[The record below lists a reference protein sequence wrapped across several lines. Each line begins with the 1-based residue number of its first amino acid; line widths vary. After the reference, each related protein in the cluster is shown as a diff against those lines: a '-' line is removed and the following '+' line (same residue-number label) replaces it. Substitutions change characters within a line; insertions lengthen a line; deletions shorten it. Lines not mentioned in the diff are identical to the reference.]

1 MRDDRPRRHLRNYVI
16 LILRRMTGWA
26 AQTVLVRL
34 ATVSGKLNQIR
45 DAARKLIEARHITG
59 ASPNCSAR
67 GAVINGA
74 VMLITRPQLKIDV
87 FPVSTYGP
95 DLRL

>member
-1 MRDDRPRRHLRNYVI
+1 MPMHPRGGGAQ
-16 LILRRMTGWA
+16 LIA
-26 AQTVLVRL
+26 VRL
-34 ATVSGKLNQIR
+34 ATVSGRLNQIAA
-45 DAARKLIEARHITG
+45 AARKLTEARDITG
-59 ASPNCSAR
+59 ASPKCSAR

-95 DLRL
+95 NLRL